1 MRLISIMLCGCFA
14 LPAAMTS
21 VMANAEAQNA
31 NVPRLHTNEAYID
44 GVTATSVLA
53 IGDPMKVFAYVIDS
67 LPARVKVYPTE
78 NHFYFSFFHSGV
90 RYAGN
95 IKIDARLREQG
106 KVRFSYYADQPD
118 GLGDGQ
124 DHELILD
131 ATRGVAVE
139 KVGPLAYRLTYK
151 DKSVVFALNDLA
163 KVRPPPQALA
173 PDEQFIGPVFDESG
187 VRFFLLFNAKLK
199 IFLYVLDETVAPADD
214 FAPAKVGDGRIL
226 IGRRTAFALY
236 RDDRRDRKILIG
248 VNDANVAANNYFDG
262 PFDQMPDNFIAGDSF
277 RQAVLAAEP
286 DLKGNIDRYGALS
299 DSARIVIA
307 PYMQYRRPADLA
319 IFRACT
325 TSKRVAPASYYRCL
339 ALPLESDHG
348 PNARPLALSPKI
360 K

>member
-1 MRLISIMLCGCFA
+1 
-14 LPAAMTS
+14 
-21 VMANAEAQNA
+21 
-31 NVPRLHTNEAYID
+31 
-44 GVTATSVLA
+44 
-53 IGDPMKVFAYVIDS
+53 
-67 LPARVKVYPTE
+67 
-78 NHFYFSFFHSGV
+78 
-90 RYAGN
+90 
-95 IKIDARLREQG
+95 
-106 KVRFSYYADQPD
+106 
-118 GLGDGQ
+118 
-124 DHELILD
+124 
-131 ATRGVAVE
+131 
-139 KVGPLAYRLTYK
+139 
-151 DKSVVFALNDLA
+151 
-163 KVRPPPQALA
+163 
-173 PDEQFIGPVFDESG
+173 
-187 VRFFLLFNAKLK
+187 LFNAKLK

-226 IGRRTAFALY
+226 IGARTAFALY
-236 RDDRRDRKILIG
+236 RDDRRNRKILIG

-299 DSARIVIA
+299 DSARVVIA

-348 PNARPLALSPKI
+348 PNARPLALSRKE